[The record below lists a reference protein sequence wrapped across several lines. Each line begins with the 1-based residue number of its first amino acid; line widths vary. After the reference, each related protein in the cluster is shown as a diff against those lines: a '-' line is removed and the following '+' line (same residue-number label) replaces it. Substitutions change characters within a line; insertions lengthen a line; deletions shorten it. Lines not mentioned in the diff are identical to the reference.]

1 MNKSAIAALWVAFLF
16 GSVNFS
22 GADDAKTN
30 AVIEIKAAAAKEN
43 VGKEASVSGTVAEVN
58 KAQGLVRLNFEK
70 AYPNQ
75 AFTAVIFARNTNS
88 FGNLDDLKG
97 KKIQVSGKITEYR
110 DRPQIILTNS
120 VQLKTSAGASEKE
133 SEKKN

>member
-1 MNKSAIAALWVAFLF
+1 M
-16 GSVNFS
+16 
-22 GADDAKTN
+22 
-30 AVIEIKAAAAKEN
+30 
-43 VGKEASVSGTVAEVN
+43 SGTVAEVN